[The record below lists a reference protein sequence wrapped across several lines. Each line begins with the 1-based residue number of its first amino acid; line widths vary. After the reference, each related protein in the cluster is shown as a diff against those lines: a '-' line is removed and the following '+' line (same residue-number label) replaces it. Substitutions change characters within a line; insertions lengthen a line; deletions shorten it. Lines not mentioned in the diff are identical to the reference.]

1 MENRELQGGEAR
13 LCPRFHHAIELI
25 GRRWS
30 GALIMLLVQQ
40 ESARYSDLLGAIPGI
55 SDRLLSERLRE
66 LESEGIV
73 ARSVEPGPPVRVS
86 YRLTDAGRALE
97 PAIYGLARWADT
109 WIPDPRDVAKTA

>member
-1 MENRELQGGEAR
+1 MDREIQAGSAR

-30 GALIMLLVQQ
+30 GALIMLLVQRD
-40 ESARYSDLLGAIPGI
+40 SARYSDLLAAIPGI

-86 YRLTDAGRALE
+86 YRLTEAGRALE
-97 PAIYGLARWADT
+97 PAIFGLARWADT
-109 WIPDPRDVAKTA
+109 WIPQDPQAAKIA